1 MMRTAPLRWQ
11 QADPVLVLAA
21 LGLSAYGILLVTSA
35 TWQYYDQPSLLGNS
49 WFIKQ
54 ALFSVVGF
62 AAMVLCAML
71 HPRTLRTFAYP
82 AYALALLPLVAVLF
96 FGHGSEDYGAR
107 RWMDLGAF
115 QLQPSEPMKLALV
128 IALARALDT
137 PRPGIREFLLSSALT
152 AVPFGL
158 IFLQPDLGTGLVMLA
173 IWFGSILLAGVPRRL
188 LLGVVLCALVAA
200 PLVWFGPV
208 LKDYQRSRIMIFL
221 DPASDP
227 RGEGY
232 NILQAKISI
241 GSGGMRGKGLL
252 AGTQTQLRYLR
263 VSQSD
268 FIFSVLG
275 EELGFVGAVGLFGL
289 FLLLLFRIIRAF
301 ELADEPFTSLLCAG
315 VVSMIAFQSIA
326 NIAANLGL
334 TPVVGIPLPFVSHGG
349 SALITQLVALGLVL
363 ATLVRHR
370 RYRFQA

>member
-1 MMRTAPLRWQ
+1 MRTATIRWQ
-11 QADPVLVLAA
+11 QADPFLVLAA
-21 LGLSAYGILLVTSA
+21 LGLSVYGIVLVTSA

-49 WFIKQ
+49 WFLKQ
-54 ALFSVVGF
+54 ALFTAVGF
-62 AAMVLCAML
+62 FAMMVCATL
-71 HPRTLRTFAYP
+71 HPRTIRALAYP
-82 AYALALLPLVAVLF
+82 VYAAALVPLVAVLF
-96 FGHGSEDYGAR
+96 LGHGSEDYGAR
-107 RWMDLGAF
+107 RWMDVGFF
-115 QLQPSEPMKLALV
+115 QLQPSESMKLALV
-128 IALARALDT
+128 MALARTLDT
-137 PRPGIREFLLSSALT
+137 ARPGLREFLGSLVLT
-152 AVPFGL
+152 AVPFAL
-158 IFLQPDLGTGLVMLA
+158 IFAQPDLGTGFVMLA
-173 IWFGSILLAGVPRRL
+173 IWFGSILLAGVPRRFL
-188 LLGVVLCALVAA
+188 IGVVVCALIAA

-208 LKDYQRSRIMIFL
+208 LKDYQRARIMIFL

-252 AGTQTQLRYLR
+252 AGSQTQLRYLR

-289 FLLLLFRIIRAF
+289 LIVLLFRILHAF
-301 ELADEPFTSLLCAG
+301 ELADQPFTSLLCAG
-315 VVSMIAFQSIA
+315 VVSMLAFQSIA

-349 SALITQLVALGLVL
+349 SALITQLGSLGLVL
-363 ATLVRHR
+363 ATLVRRR
-370 RYRFQA
+370 RYQFEA

>member
-11 QADPVLVLAA
+11 QADPLLVLAA

-35 TWQYYDQPSLLGNS
+35 TWQYYDQPSLFGNA

-54 ALFSVVGF
+54 ALFTVVGF
-62 AAMVLCAML
+62 AAMVMCATI
-71 HPRTLRTFAYP
+71 HPRSLRTFAYP
-82 AYALALLPLVAVLF
+82 IYVAALAPLVLVLF
-96 FGHGSEDYGAR
+96 VGHGSEDYGAR

-128 IALARALDT
+128 IALGRALDT
-137 PRPGIREFLLSSALT
+137 PRPGVKEFLLSLALT

-158 IFLQPDLGTGLVMLA
+158 IFVQPDLGTGLVMLA
-173 IWFGSILLAGVPRRL
+173 MWFGSILLAGVPRRL
-188 LLGVVLCALVAA
+188 IVMVALCALVAA
-200 PLVWFGPV
+200 PVAWFGPV
-208 LKDYQRSRIMIFL
+208 LKDYQRNRIQIFM

-252 AGTQTQLRYLR
+252 NGSQTQLRYLR

-289 FLLLLFRIIRAF
+289 LVLLLFRIIRAF

-363 ATLVRHR
+363 ATLVRRR
-370 RYRFQA
+370 RYRFEA